1 MNGTKHSAQERK
13 WASKDFPQN
22 QVYPLRISICAR
34 ANPPDSPLSV
44 LTTLSSDDSDPDDQ
58 SGNESDFSHESSLSN
73 VAPERYEYIHRSL
86 CNLRLVIALDTMHN
100 HVPINLLL
108 EYLNRELIRLRRNVV
123 GPEEFEQYLRHIAI
137 EKKICFKY
145 SPPLRPSPDYVSFT
159 SFASAYICCK
169 VLLTSEPHSL
179 FIHPLGAI
187 DITILPTGWPSDQEL
202 LPHPR
207 PLLPPLHRDTAHLA
221 MDVSDFRLFTL
232 DQEMWRMREA
242 PPRAPRFM
250 FVDID
255 SEDIRTYFNS
265 LRDERMEVD
274 ADVFEH
280 IVAAC
285 PDLWV

>member
-44 LTTLSSDDSDPDDQ
+44 LTTLSSDESDPDDQ
-58 SGNESDFSHESSLSN
+58 SGNESDFSHESSPSN
-73 VAPERYEYIHRSL
+73 VAPERYQYIHRSL

-123 GPEEFEQYLRHIAI
+123 GPDEFEQYLRHIAI

-145 SPPLRPSPDYVSFT
+145 SSPLRPSPDYVSFVG
-159 SFASAYICCK
+159 FAPAYICSK